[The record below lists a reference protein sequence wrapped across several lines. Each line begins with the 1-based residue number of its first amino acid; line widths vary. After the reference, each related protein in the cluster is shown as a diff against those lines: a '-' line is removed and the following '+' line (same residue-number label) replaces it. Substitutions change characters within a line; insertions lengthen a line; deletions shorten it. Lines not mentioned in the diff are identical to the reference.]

1 MNTFSDVYRHIINV
15 NKLMKNTVIDIYL
28 VMNNEIIIWS
38 KYSSMISGIHRSLIF
53 SLNKN
58 FNRLDIIKNKSIRV

>member
-28 VMNNEIIIWS
+28 VMNNEIII
-38 KYSSMISGIHRSLIF
+38 
-53 SLNKN
+53 
-58 FNRLDIIKNKSIRV
+58 